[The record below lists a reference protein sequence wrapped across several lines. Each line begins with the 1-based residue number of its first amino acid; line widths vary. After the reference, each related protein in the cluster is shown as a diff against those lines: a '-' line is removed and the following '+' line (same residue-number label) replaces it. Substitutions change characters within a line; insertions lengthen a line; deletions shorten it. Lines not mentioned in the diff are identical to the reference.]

1 MKFKENVQKILQKLG
16 FAGSEESLKALTPDE
31 WKQFFASYHEEF
43 GTDFH
48 ADMQAYQDEQR
59 AVPDQAQINEA
70 FSVLSGLINPKQN
83 VEDAAAH
90 GVQDTKTEQPTAQQ
104 VLDMAKAVSATFMAM
119 GNHAADDV
127 PMTTVAGSV
136 VGFTGSGDREK
147 FLFGIEHDFFSMDK
161 PWNRFTANPTSDQRL
176 GDKKIAA
183 SFGAEVE
190 AYSSSLAERYSYLQ
204 SHNQLNPEKLAAGE
218 FATDYSQ
225 VTGMNGGDQYLIR
238 RQDAI
243 IARVLS
249 IRQLTQ
255 YFPVRYGIQ
264 DRDVIFNAFFGE
276 VSQAYQ
282 VGEVYKGDMEIEP
295 EMGYVDDAMIKMKF
309 GPMKELERMYI
320 GYLHGVA
327 YLLLHITY
335 LNREGSDPIKWSM
348 IEYAIMGSLENA
360 QREQNMRRMRGL
372 YVKPETGVAGSYLNA
387 GTGVLYTLIRLHHE
401 HKLLLTDNVAY
412 RTYDDANMLE
422 TVQEFYKEILA
433 KVSEDMS
440 LDQHVMYLNEN
451 HKQWWIQNVREA
463 YGQQQDFTG
472 PNSYLNII
480 PDSSTNMRI
489 IWLPYLGQLPF
500 MMMQVPGNIQFLEN
514 LPGEML
520 AMQTEM
526 QMEMVRG
533 WSTWKEGCSP
543 AFVGRNFSS
552 ADKLKEN
559 DYLWQ
564 QIFLN
569 KPSVTLDADATTAD
583 ASKGFWFISGTNTGE
598 KKLTAINKAKKGV
611 AYIVECGNKTNV
623 TGIDK
628 AGSFDSISEAWTPTA
643 VGDYIMVMLNS
654 QNKFIELER
663 CIGGVRKVNKT
674 AQPNVPGAR

>member
-48 ADMQAYQDEQR
+48 TDMQAYQDEQR

-83 VEDAAAH
+83 VEGAAAH

-147 FLFGIEHDFFSMDK
+147 FLFGIEHEFFSMDK

-225 VTGMNGGDQYLIR
+225 VTGMKGGDQYLIR

-320 GYLHGVA
+320 G
-327 YLLLHITY
+327 Y

-552 ADKLKEN
+552 ADQLKEN

-628 AGSFDSISEAWTPTA
+628 ADSFDSISEAWTPTA

>member
-147 FLFGIEHDFFSMDK
+147 FLFGIEHEFFSMDK

-204 SHNQLNPEKLAAGE
+204 SHNQLNPEKLEAGE

-225 VTGMNGGDQYLIR
+225 VTGMKGGDQYLIR

-320 GYLHGVA
+320 G
-327 YLLLHITY
+327 Y

>member
-48 ADMQAYQDEQR
+48 TDMQAYQDEQR

-83 VEDAAAH
+83 VEGAAAH

-147 FLFGIEHDFFSMDK
+147 FLFGIEHEFFSMDK

-176 GDKKIAA
+176 GDKKIVA

-225 VTGMNGGDQYLIR
+225 VTGMKGGDQYLIR

-320 GYLHGVA
+320 G
-327 YLLLHITY
+327 Y

-433 KVSEDMS
+433 KVSENMS
-440 LDQHVMYLNEN
+440 LDQYVMYLNEN

-611 AYIVECGNKTNV
+611 AYIVECGNKANV

>member
-147 FLFGIEHDFFSMDK
+147 FLFGIEHEFFSMDK

-225 VTGMNGGDQYLIR
+225 VTGMKGGDQYLIR

-320 GYLHGVA
+320 G
-327 YLLLHITY
+327 Y

-489 IWLPYLGQLPF
+489 IWLPYLGQMPF

-628 AGSFDSISEAWTPTA
+628 SGSFESISEAWTPTA

>member
-48 ADMQAYQDEQR
+48 TDMQAYQDEQR

-83 VEDAAAH
+83 VEGAAAH

-104 VLDMAKAVSATFMAM
+104 VLDMAKAVSTTFMAM

-147 FLFGIEHDFFSMDK
+147 FLFGIEHEFFSMDK

-176 GDKKIAA
+176 GDKKIVA

-204 SHNQLNPEKLAAGE
+204 SHNQLNPEKLAEGE

-225 VTGMNGGDQYLIR
+225 VTGMKGGDQYLIR

-320 GYLHGVA
+320 G
-327 YLLLHITY
+327 Y

-663 CIGGVRKVNKT
+663 CTGGVRKVNKT

>member
-48 ADMQAYQDEQR
+48 TDMQAYQDEQR

-83 VEDAAAH
+83 VEGAAAH

-147 FLFGIEHDFFSMDK
+147 FLFGIEHEFFSMDK
-161 PWNRFTANPTSDQRL
+161 PWNRFTANPRSDQRL
-176 GDKKIAA
+176 EDKKIVA

-204 SHNQLNPEKLAAGE
+204 SHNQLNPEKLAEGE

-225 VTGMNGGDQYLIR
+225 VTGMKGGDQYLIR

-320 GYLHGVA
+320 G
-327 YLLLHITY
+327 Y

-422 TVQEFYKEILA
+422 TVQEFYKEIMA
-433 KVSEDMS
+433 KVTEDMS

-663 CIGGVRKVNKT
+663 CTGGVRKVNKT

>member
-48 ADMQAYQDEQR
+48 TDMQAYQDEQR

-83 VEDAAAH
+83 VEGAAAH

-147 FLFGIEHDFFSMDK
+147 FLFGIEHEFFSMDK

-225 VTGMNGGDQYLIR
+225 VTGMKGGDQYLIR

-320 GYLHGVA
+320 G
-327 YLLLHITY
+327 Y

-489 IWLPYLGQLPF
+489 ISLPYLGQLPF

>member
-147 FLFGIEHDFFSMDK
+147 FLFGIEHEFFSMDK

-225 VTGMNGGDQYLIR
+225 VTGMKGGDQYLIR

-320 GYLHGVA
+320 G
-327 YLLLHITY
+327 Y

-552 ADKLKEN
+552 ADNLKEN

-611 AYIVECGNKTNV
+611 AYIVECGNITYV
-623 TGIDK
+623 TEIDK

-663 CIGGVRKVNKT
+663 CTGGVRKVNKT

>member
-16 FAGSEESLKALTPDE
+16 FTGSEESLKALTPDN
-31 WKQFFASYHEEF
+31 WKQFFSSYKEEF

-48 ADMQAYQDEQR
+48 ADMKAFQDEQN

-70 FSVLSGLINPKQN
+70 FSILSGLITPQ
-83 VEDAAAH
+83 
-90 GVQDTKTEQPTAQQ
+90 QQTKTVSENPDDKKSQPTAQQ

-119 GNHAADDV
+119 SSHAADDV
-127 PMTTVAGSV
+127 PATVITGPA
-136 VGFTGSGDREK
+136 VGFTGNADREK
-147 FLFGIEHDFFSMDK
+147 FLFGIEHDFFSMEK

-176 GDKKIAA
+176 GDKKISA

-190 AYSSSLAERYSYLQ
+190 AYSASLAERYSYLQ

-225 VTGMNGGDQYLIR
+225 VTGMNGGNQYLIR

-243 IARVLS
+243 ISRVLS

-282 VGEVYKGDMEIEP
+282 SGEVYKGDMEIEP

-320 GYLHGVA
+320 GYL
-327 YLLLHITY
+327 
-335 LNREGSDPIKWSM
+335 NREGSDPIKWSM
-348 IEYAIMGSLENA
+348 IEYAIVGSLETA

-372 YVKPETGVAGSYLNA
+372 FVKPETGVAGSYLNA

-401 HKLLLTDNVAY
+401 NKLMLTDDITF
-412 RTYDDANMLE
+412 RTYDDTNMLD

-543 AFVGRNFSS
+543 AFVGRNFVS
-552 ADKLKEN
+552 ADKMKEN
-559 DYLWQ
+559 NYLWQ

-583 ASKGFWFISGTNTGE
+583 ASKGFWFVSGTNSG
-598 KKLTAINKAKKGV
+598 AKELSEIKNARKGV
-611 AYIVECGNKTNV
+611 GYIIECGDKSNV
-623 TGIDK
+623 TSIPKSGNFEGIT
-628 AGSFDSISEAWTPTA
+628 SAWTPTA

-654 QNKFIELER
+654 NNKFIELER
-663 CIGGVRKVNKT
+663 CVGGVRTVNKA

>member
-147 FLFGIEHDFFSMDK
+147 FLFGIEHEFFSMDK

-225 VTGMNGGDQYLIR
+225 VTGMKGGDQYLIR

-320 GYLHGVA
+320 GYL
-327 YLLLHITY
+327 
-335 LNREGSDPIKWSM
+335 NREGSDPIKWSM

-422 TVQEFYKEILA
+422 TVQVFYKEILA

-489 IWLPYLGQLPF
+489 IWLPYLGQMPF

-623 TGIDK
+623 TSIDK
-628 AGSFDSISEAWTPTA
+628 SGSFESISEAWTPTA

>member
-48 ADMQAYQDEQR
+48 TDMQAYQDEQR

-147 FLFGIEHDFFSMDK
+147 FLFGIEHEFFSMDK

-225 VTGMNGGDQYLIR
+225 VTGMKGGDQYLIR

-320 GYLHGVA
+320 G
-327 YLLLHITY
+327 Y

-623 TGIDK
+623 TEIDK
-628 AGSFDSISEAWTPTA
+628 AGPFDSISEAWTPTA

>member
-48 ADMQAYQDEQR
+48 ADMQAYQDEQH

-147 FLFGIEHDFFSMDK
+147 FLFGIEHEFFSMDK

-204 SHNQLNPEKLAAGE
+204 SHNQLNPEKLAEGE

-225 VTGMNGGDQYLIR
+225 VTGMKGGDQYLIR

-320 GYLHGVA
+320 G
-327 YLLLHITY
+327 Y

-480 PDSSTNMRI
+480 PDSPTNMRI

>member
-48 ADMQAYQDEQR
+48 TDMQAYQDEQR
-59 AVPDQAQINEA
+59 AVPDQPQINEA

-83 VEDAAAH
+83 VEGAAAH

-147 FLFGIEHDFFSMDK
+147 FLFGIEHEFFSMDK

-225 VTGMNGGDQYLIR
+225 VTGMKGGDQYLIR

-320 GYLHGVA
+320 G
-327 YLLLHITY
+327 Y

>member
-48 ADMQAYQDEQR
+48 TDMQAYQDEQR

-83 VEDAAAH
+83 VEGAAAH

-147 FLFGIEHDFFSMDK
+147 FLFGIEHEFFSMDK

-225 VTGMNGGDQYLIR
+225 VTGMKGGDQYLIR

-320 GYLHGVA
+320 G
-327 YLLLHITY
+327 Y

-583 ASKGFWFISGTNTGE
+583 ASKGFWFISGTNTAE
-598 KKLTAINKAKKGV
+598 KKLTAINNAKKGV

-628 AGSFDSISEAWTPTA
+628 SGSFESISEAWTPTA

>member
-48 ADMQAYQDEQR
+48 TDMQAYQDEQR

-83 VEDAAAH
+83 VEGAAAH

-147 FLFGIEHDFFSMDK
+147 FLFGIEHEFFSMDK

-176 GDKKIAA
+176 GDKKIVA

-218 FATDYSQ
+218 FATDYFQ
-225 VTGMNGGDQYLIR
+225 VTGMKGGDQYLIR

-320 GYLHGVA
+320 G
-327 YLLLHITY
+327 Y

>member
-320 GYLHGVA
+320 GYL
-327 YLLLHITY
+327 
-335 LNREGSDPIKWSM
+335 NREGSDPIKWSM

-463 YGQQQDFTG
+463 YGQQQYFTG

>member
-48 ADMQAYQDEQR
+48 ADMQAYQDEQH

-147 FLFGIEHDFFSMDK
+147 FLFGIEHEFFSMDK
-161 PWNRFTANPTSDQRL
+161 PWNRFTANPTSDQCL

-225 VTGMNGGDQYLIR
+225 VTGMKGGDQYLIR

-320 GYLHGVA
+320 G
-327 YLLLHITY
+327 Y

-569 KPSVTLDADATTAD
+569 KPSVTLEADATTAD

-598 KKLTAINKAKKGV
+598 KKLTAINNAKKGV

-628 AGSFDSISEAWTPTA
+628 AGSFESISEAWTPTA

-663 CIGGVRKVNKT
+663 CTGGVRKVNKT